1 MENNQS
7 ILPKPSR
14 WLRLQYKKWFLI
26 LKNGISEENPIIVS
40 VLGICSAL
48 AVTNRVENAIV
59 MGIGVTFVIMAS
71 SMMVSMM
78 RNLIPSKVR
87 MVAFMVIISMFTIV
101 VQMFLQAYL
110 PVVAANLGAYT
121 GLIITNCI
129 VMGRAEAFAIK
140 NPVKYTIIDGFAN
153 GMGYTL
159 VLIAIAAVREPL
171 AFGTFLGMSIPGFD
185 NWINWNVMALAPGG
199 FFVLTLLAWLVR
211 TLTKKYEEA

>member
-1 MENNQS
+1 MNQQQD
-7 ILPKPSR
+7 IKKPSS
-14 WLRLQYKKWFLI
+14 WLRLQYKKWFII
-26 LKNGISEENPIIVS
+26 LKNGISDENPIAVT

-71 SMMVSMM
+71 SMLVSLL
-78 RNLIPSKVR
+78 RNMIPSKVR
-87 MVAFMVIISMFTIV
+87 MVAYMVIISVFTIV
-101 VQMFLQAYL
+101 VQMFLQAFL

-159 VLIAIAAVREPL
+159 VLIAVAAVREPL
-171 AFGTFLGMSIPGFD
+171 AFGTFLNYPLPGFD

-199 FFVLTLLAWLVR
+199 FFVLTLFAWLIRVW
-211 TLTKKYEEA
+211 TKKYEDN

>member
-71 SMMVSMM
+71 SMLVSLM
-78 RNLIPSKVR
+78 RNIIPSKVR

-101 VQMFLQAYL
+101 VQMFLQAFL

-185 NWINWNVMALAPGG
+185 NWIKWNVMALAPGG

>member
-78 RNLIPSKVR
+78 RNFIPSKVR

-101 VQMFLQAYL
+101 VQMFLQAFL
-110 PVVAANLGAYT
+110 PIVAANLGAYT

-159 VLIAIAAVREPL
+159 VLIAIATIREFL
-171 AFGTFLGMSIPGFD
+171 GFGTFLGMRVMPGS
-185 NWINWNVMALAPGG
+185 WINWVVFSIAPGG
-199 FFVLTLLAWLVR
+199 FFVIGLLAWGVR
-211 TLTKKYEEA
+211 VLTRQYEE